1 MKILSTKQKGYP
13 LNGSRYL
20 QMSKTGVN
28 IQNIQRTHII
38 QYQKKKKKKETT
50 TQWKYRQ
57 GIWIDISPKK
67 TYKWPSDTGKKCKNA
82 QQN

>member
-28 IQNIQRTHII
+28 IKNIQRTHTI
-38 QYQKKKKKKETT
+38 QYQKKKKNKETT
-50 TQWKYRQ
+50 Q
-57 GIWIDISPKK
+57 
-67 TYKWPSDTGKKCKNA
+67 
-82 QQN
+82 